1 MEHEHTHHMEAQETS
16 ATFTNEVL
24 ENDQGS
30 EDHVHGQHG
39 LHDGISYYIHILL
52 LINIS
57 LMWFRYGYDENVF
70 PRRLSRGHSI

>member
-39 LHDGISYYIHILL
+39 TSYYIYI
-52 LINIS
+52 IV
-57 LMWFRYGYDENVF
+57 D
-70 PRRLSRGHSI
+70 